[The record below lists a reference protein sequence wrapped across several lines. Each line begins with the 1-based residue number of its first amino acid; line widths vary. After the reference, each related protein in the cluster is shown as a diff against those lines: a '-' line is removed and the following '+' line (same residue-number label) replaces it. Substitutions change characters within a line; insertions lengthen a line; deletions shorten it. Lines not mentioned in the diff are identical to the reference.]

1 MPDPTATPVTTV
13 LITGATGAIGGA
25 LAERYAA
32 PRTHLI
38 LHGRRRD
45 ALDALAQR
53 CRERGASV
61 DTSRAELAQDTALSA
76 WLDDVCAARV
86 PDIVIACAGK
96 NAHPAAPGELE
107 PAADVQALLDLNLK
121 TPVAMAQHLV
131 PLMRARGR
139 GQLVFISSLAA
150 WHGLPTSPTY
160 SASKAGI
167 KAYAEGLRSW
177 LKPFGIGVT
186 VVMPGYVTS
195 PMCRAMPGP
204 KPWEWAPER
213 AARVIQRGISANRA
227 RIAFPFWLSLGT
239 HWLAI
244 LPAGVSQ
251 WLLRRLGF
259 DRLTKVSND

>member
-1 MPDPTATPVTTV
+1 MPQPTATPATTI

-25 LAERYAA
+25 LAERYAVPGA
-32 PRTHLI
+32 HLI
-38 LHGRRRD
+38 LHGRRQD
-45 ALDALAQR
+45 TLDALAQR
-53 CRERGASV
+53 CRDYGASV
-61 DTSRAELAQDTALSA
+61 EVSNADLTQAAALSA
-76 WLDDVCAARV
+76 WLDAVCAAQV

-96 NAHPAAPGELE
+96 NTHPTAAGELE
-107 PAADVQALLDLNLK
+107 PLADVQALLEINLQ
-121 TPVAMAQHLV
+121 TPIAMAQHLV
-131 PLMRARGR
+131 PRMRARGR

-177 LKPFGIGVT
+177 LNPCGIGVT

-195 PMCRAMPGP
+195 PMCQAMPGP

-244 LPAGVSQ
+244 LPAGISQ

-259 DRLTKVSND
+259 DRLEETPDD

>member
-1 MPDPTATPVTTV
+1 MPSTTTI

-25 LAERYAA
+25 LAERYAR
-32 PRTHLI
+32 PGTQLI
-38 LHGRRRD
+38 LHGRQQD
-45 ALDALAQR
+45 TLEALAQY
-53 CRERGASV
+53 CRTRGADVCLSHV
-61 DTSRAELAQDTALSA
+61 ELTDESALEE
-76 WLDDVCAARV
+76 WLATVCAAQV

-96 NAHPAAPGELE
+96 NTHPEAQDELE
-107 PAADVQALLDLNLK
+107 PFKDVQALLDINLN

-131 PLMRARGR
+131 PHMRARGH

-177 LKPFGIGVT
+177 LKPCGIGVT

-195 PMCRAMPGP
+195 PMCNAMPGP
-204 KPWEWAPER
+204 KPWEWSPER
-213 AARVIQRGISANRA
+213 AARVIQQGISTNRA

-244 LPAGVSQ
+244 LPAGISQ
-251 WLLRRLGF
+251 WLLKRLGF
-259 DRLTKVSND
+259 DRLEVTPDD